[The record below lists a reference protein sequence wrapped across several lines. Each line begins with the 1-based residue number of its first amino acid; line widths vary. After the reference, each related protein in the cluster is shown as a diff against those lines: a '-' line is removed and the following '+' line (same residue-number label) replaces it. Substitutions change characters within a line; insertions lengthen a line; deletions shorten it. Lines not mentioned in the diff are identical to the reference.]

1 MSVYD
6 YLALAFY
13 LGFMLSMGPV
23 FMRFSRTASDYF
35 RGGGGML
42 WWVVGSSV
50 LMTSFSAWSFT
61 GGAAKAYETGTFFLL
76 LFFCN
81 IVSLV
86 FTYFV
91 TAERF
96 RQMRIITKIEG
107 VRKRF
112 GDANEQVFTWL
123 PLPFNVIMGGL
134 ALYTISVFMN
144 SVFGINITL
153 LIFVLAAT
161 VTLITLC
168 GGAWAAAAS
177 DFVQLLLILGITLVM
192 AALTLGHPQVGGLS
206 GLLEKLPREH
216 LDWTLFERPWI
227 LLLFGVTL
235 LFNQLVQNNSM
246 MFGAAKYVYVKNGAD
261 ARRATLVAIAGFLFL
276 APIWMIPAVAATI
289 LHPNLAAEYPSLN
302 NPHEASYV
310 AMATTLLP
318 RGLLGVLVSAIFAAS
333 VATMTSQL
341 SIGSGIFVR
350 NFYIRVIRP
359 DASEPRQIL
368 VGRWFTVVYGLLWI
382 GVALG
387 FKHLK
392 SFSLF
397 DLMLLAA
404 ASVQIPTTVPLFLGM
419 FVKRTPPWAGWSTMV
434 VGFTCSVLLRL
445 LVFTEPF
452 LNRVFSPAT
461 PFTPR
466 ELVDLNIAVTT
477 AVLLIVCVTWFFGT
491 MLFYRRED
499 RAYVAQVE
507 RFFKEMKTPIDPAVE
522 HGPAYAR
529 DSIQYRVVGT
539 QALVYGGFICLLLLI
554 PNSVTARLCILF
566 CAMLLAGAGVV
577 ARLIGRRLDVRE
589 ARQAQPCPDSESGEA
604 NGSLNRESVL
614 DVAPGGVPGMKRGAM
629 ISQPKDSSELREP
642 TACRLPEVEPALAL
656 CIEKTRRNIRR
667 LADEPKSGAWAVDGN
682 YFACPEGF
690 YDISNWTSSFF
701 TGMALL
707 AWRQTG
713 EDFFLQQVQRLAP
726 HYRLKVHEH
735 DRDTM
740 HDLGFLYSLY
750 SVALFKLTGEPA
762 HRQTALRAAK
772 VLAGRFETRGQYL
785 RAWGRMEEQETDY
798 AGLAIIDSMMNLPL
812 LFWAAEQSGDSR
824 YRDLATQHADTTLR
838 HFVRADG
845 SVFHAY
851 RFDPR
856 TGQALGPANYCGYA
870 VDSHWARGAAW
881 AIYGFALSYGYTRDP
896 RYLETSL
903 ILARTFVAK
912 LDAAAIPVW
921 DFKLPPVMTPLRDSS
936 AAAIAVCG
944 MQELLRH
951 QPAEAGLRAAARRM
965 LARLRGPEY
974 LDGDVSCPG
983 LLRQAQVGDG
993 AGRGRNA
1000 YASWGDYFL
1009 MEALTNEL
1017 APGQRFW

>member
-1 MSVYD
+1 
-6 YLALAFY
+6 
-13 LGFMLSMGPV
+13 
-23 FMRFSRTASDYF
+23 
-35 RGGGGML
+35 
-42 WWVVGSSV
+42 
-50 LMTSFSAWSFT
+50 
-61 GGAAKAYETGTFFLL
+61 
-76 LFFCN
+76 
-81 IVSLV
+81 
-86 FTYFV
+86 
-91 TAERF
+91 
-96 RQMRIITKIEG
+96 
-107 VRKRF
+107 
-112 GDANEQVFTWL
+112 
-123 PLPFNVIMGGL
+123 
-134 ALYTISVFMN
+134 
-144 SVFGINITL
+144 
-153 LIFVLAAT
+153 
-161 VTLITLC
+161 
-168 GGAWAAAAS
+168 
-177 DFVQLLLILGITLVM
+177 
-192 AALTLGHPQVGGLS
+192 
-206 GLLEKLPREH
+206 
-216 LDWTLFERPWI
+216 
-227 LLLFGVTL
+227 
-235 LFNQLVQNNSM
+235 
-246 MFGAAKYVYVKNGAD
+246 
-261 ARRATLVAIAGFLFL
+261 
-276 APIWMIPAVAATI
+276 
-289 LHPNLAAEYPSLN
+289 
-302 NPHEASYV
+302 
-310 AMATTLLP
+310 
-318 RGLLGVLVSAIFAAS
+318 
-333 VATMTSQL
+333 
-341 SIGSGIFVR
+341 
-350 NFYIRVIRP
+350 
-359 DASEPRQIL
+359 
-368 VGRWFTVVYGLLWI
+368 
-382 GVALG
+382 
-387 FKHLK
+387 
-392 SFSLF
+392 
-397 DLMLLAA
+397 
-404 ASVQIPTTVPLFLGM
+404 
-419 FVKRTPPWAGWSTMV
+419 
-434 VGFTCSVLLRL
+434 
-445 LVFTEPF
+445 
-452 LNRVFSPAT
+452 
-461 PFTPR
+461 
-466 ELVDLNIAVTT
+466 
-477 AVLLIVCVTWFFGT
+477 
-491 MLFYRRED
+491 
-499 RAYVAQVE
+499 
-507 RFFKEMKTPIDPAVE
+507 
-522 HGPAYAR
+522 
-529 DSIQYRVVGT
+529 
-539 QALVYGGFICLLLLI
+539 
-554 PNSVTARLCILF
+554 
-566 CAMLLAGAGVV
+566 
-577 ARLIGRRLDVRE
+577 
-589 ARQAQPCPDSESGEA
+589 
-604 NGSLNRESVL
+604 
-614 DVAPGGVPGMKRGAM
+614 M
-629 ISQPKDSSELREP
+629 ISQQTGTTELRYP
-642 TACRLPEVEPALAL
+642 AAGPLPEAGSALGL
-656 CIEKTRRNIRR
+656 CIAKTRGNIRR
-667 LADEPKSGAWAVDGN
+667 LADEPKSCAWAGDGN
-682 YFACPEGF
+682 YFACSEGF